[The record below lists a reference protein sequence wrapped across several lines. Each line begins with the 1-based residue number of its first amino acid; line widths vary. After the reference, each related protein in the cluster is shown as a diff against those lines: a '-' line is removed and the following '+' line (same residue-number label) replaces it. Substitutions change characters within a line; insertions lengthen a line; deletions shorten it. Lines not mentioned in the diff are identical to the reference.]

1 MKSSSRSTWSQV
13 LSKTCAPLLAIGVAL
28 LAGCGGSGSVKDPF
42 RPARLMVVGDEAS
55 YIGAND
61 AGLTGAQYSVNRYKT
76 DATTGKPTLPL
87 TIDCLSYGNW
97 AIRLAADINSVVATS
112 TDELTNSPRFN
123 FAQCNPNNKSTA
135 ATFMM
140 AAKSQTVDSA
150 IAAIDAHVASKGVQA
165 GDLFAVYVGN
175 NDIWAQ
181 YALFAGNADAVKSGA
196 KAAATKLAK
205 RINQLT
211 DQGAK
216 VLIVALPD
224 LGYSPYA
231 RAEALRDPSMD
242 RAALISDMVTEF
254 NRTLK
259 TTLIDDGRRIGLVS
273 FDSQLSSQLLAFR
286 SGLGTSMGLTN
297 IHLAAC
303 TTASSLN
310 CDVNTIVGDPSTWLW
325 ADGKQLGQPAQAM
338 LASMA
343 SSRLFYANGF

>member
-1 MKSSSRSTWSQV
+1 MRLATPTFFQKDRIHEVFFALDMEPSPVQD
-13 LSKTCAPLLAIGVAL
+13 LCPLLAIGVAL

-55 YIGAND
+55 HIGAND

-150 IAAIDAHVASKGVQA
+150 IAAIDAHVASKGVGGRPVRRVCGQQRHL
-165 GDLFAVYVGN
+165 GTVRPVRRQRGRRQVGR
-175 NDIWAQ
+175 Q
-181 YALFAGNADAVKSGA
+181 GR
-196 KAAATKLAK
+196 ATKLAK

-224 LGYSPYA
+224 LATHPMPVPRP
-231 RAEALRDPSMD
+231 RATLHGPRGPDQRHGHRVQPHAQDHAD
-242 RAALISDMVTEF
+242 R
-254 NRTLK
+254 RW
-259 TTLIDDGRRIGLVS
+259 
-273 FDSQLSSQLLAFR
+273 
-286 SGLGTSMGLTN
+286 
-297 IHLAAC
+297 
-303 TTASSLN
+303 
-310 CDVNTIVGDPSTWLW
+310 STHRPGEL
-325 ADGKQLGQPAQAM
+325 
-338 LASMA
+338 
-343 SSRLFYANGF
+343 